1 MRLTDRDIV
10 LALLRGGK
18 VKRKFEKHKGGVI
31 MTVPFQCRECA
42 CIDVD
47 EYGKLYRT
55 CGCVPSES
63 IEQKME
69 CLDSFHRRFENEPP
83 REYLTVP
90 GWAVGTRFAKCRL

>member
-1 MRLTDRDIV
+1 
-10 LALLRGGK
+10 
-18 VKRKFEKHKGGVI
+18 
-31 MTVPFQCRECA
+31 MTAAFQCRNCA
-42 CIDVD
+42 CVDVD

-69 CLDSFHRRFENEPP
+69 CLDSYHRRFENEPP

-90 GWAVGTRFAKCRL
+90 EWAVNTRFARYRL